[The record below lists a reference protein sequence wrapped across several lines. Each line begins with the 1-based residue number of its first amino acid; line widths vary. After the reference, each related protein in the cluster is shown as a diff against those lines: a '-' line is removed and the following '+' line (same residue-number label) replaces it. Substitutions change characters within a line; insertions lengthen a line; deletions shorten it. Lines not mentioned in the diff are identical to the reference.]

1 MASKSFE
8 RLRNAGDRQTLR
20 LTHHGRKSGRPYE
33 VTIWYMVDDGQ
44 LYLAS
49 ANADRNW
56 VRNVKVRPAVS
67 LRIGDEIF
75 NGTVR
80 AITDKQERDKV
91 NRLVE
96 RKYWYVAPML
106 WLGQFLMSRG
116 IIRDNTAT
124 FEVILAD
131 E

>member
-1 MASKSFE
+1 
-8 RLRNAGDRQTLR
+8 
-20 LTHHGRKSGRPYE
+20 
-33 VTIWYMVDDGQ
+33 MVDGGQ
-44 LYLAS
+44 LFLAS

-67 LRIGDEIF
+67 LRIGDQVF
-75 NGTVR
+75 NGNVR
-80 AITDKQERDKV
+80 AITGQQERDKV

-106 WLGQFLMSRG
+106 WVARFLMGSG
-116 IIRDNTAT
+116 IMRDNTAA

-131 E
+131 D